1 MVGCPVVL
9 MWRLTVNRGS
19 LAGSRDEGHGRTN
32 EDEKLT
38 TIDMVG
44 RRWKAGRPSGMCC
57 STALPPSLPHPGLF
71 ISRRPSDV
79 VTFYHKHTRNG
90 SQIACLPAAV
100 WYASGVRSYW
110 CAWWWFCGHMLWNNV
125 QPHLTE
131 WLPYC
136 RSLSLSASS
145 WLLQNLYSNMNIRL
159 LFSLESGNKSTESW
173 LKKTS
178 VVVSEIWQQ
187 KWQRLFHQANYC
199 SFDGWP
205 QRCRTCFSFMSVF
218 SVVWRMLLVYVG
230 LKGVLRSKK
239 WISQNYIRRVVYA
252 YTSYFR

>member
-1 MVGCPVVL
+1 MKVTVER
-9 MWRLTVNRGS
+9 MKTRNWRLSTWSV
-19 LAGSRDEGHGRTN
+19 AGGRQ
-32 EDEKLT
+32 
-38 TIDMVG
+38 VV
-44 RRWKAGRPSGMCC
+44 RPAC
-57 STALPPSLPHPGLF
+57 AAVPPSLPHPRLF

-178 VVVSEIWQQ
+178 VVGFRNLAAEVAEIISSGKLLQLW
-187 KWQRLFHQANYC
+187 RLAAK
-199 SFDGWP
+199 
-205 QRCRTCFSFMSVF
+205 M
-218 SVVWRMLLVYVG
+218 
-230 LKGVLRSKK
+230 
-239 WISQNYIRRVVYA
+239 
-252 YTSYFR
+252 